1 MKLKD
6 KNVCEKS
13 RKFSISIVLY
23 IVASVVALAGV
34 ALLVNNV
41 FLFRDTVNQYVAQ
54 GYPVATVIKQL
65 IPSQL
70 LPGIF
75 EPVAVYGGIAF
86 VLLGAGIINKKVSK
100 CLILL
105 TKVDVCNDTI
115 EESNLEQNGVDVEN
129 TETTEL
135 TETVEEVK
143 LA

>member
-1 MKLKD
+1 MKPKD
-6 KNVCEKS
+6 KNVSKKS

-23 IVASVVALAGV
+23 IVASVVALVGV
-34 ALLVNNV
+34 ASLVNNI
-41 FLFRDTVNQYVAQ
+41 FLFRDSVNQYVAQ

-75 EPVAVYGGIAF
+75 EPIAVYGGIAF
-86 VLLGAGIINKKVSK
+86 VLLGVGIVNKKVSK

-115 EESNLEQNGVDVEN
+115 EESILEQNGVNVEN
-129 TETTEL
+129 TETTEYDSR
-135 TETVEEVK
+135 
-143 LA
+143 